1 MKKNEKLGL
10 WTLVIWNLT
19 IFGILTVLF
28 IKLLLRFES
37 KALVAQEEYI
47 ILAMIGI
54 FIIVTI
60 KPTFNNIKKL
70 YLHYK
75 VDINEEENKEI
86 FIYDYAFMKMYQKLS
101 LRRMFL
107 SIMIPFL
114 FVFTSI
120 VIIYVSLFS
129 SGAYSIREA
138 FNFWEPAFSIIPKRT
153 LILVIAGALFLFF
166 KIYSGQKYKEKLL
179 FKIYDTATEEEIKI
193 LDSIEEKKYSY
204 VFTKEFL
211 INWDG
216 TLNIIPLKE
225 IKEIKYVK
233 YFYFLIY
240 GIRLRIKANKKYIIW
255 VHGPSEDE
263 WIKRGFL
270 SADKRTGKSVSMD
283 INLFI

>member
-10 WTLVIWNLT
+10 WILVIWNLT

-28 IKLLLRFES
+28 IKLLLKFEN
-37 KALVAQEEYI
+37 KTLVTQEEYI
-47 ILAMIGI
+47 ILAIIGI

-70 YLHYK
+70 YLYYK

-114 FVFTSI
+114 FVLTSAI
-120 VIIYVSLFS
+120 IIYISLFS
-129 SGAYSIREA
+129 NGTYSLREA
-138 FNFWEPAFSIIPKRT
+138 FDFWKPAFSIIPKGT

-179 FKIYDTATEEEIKI
+179 LKIYDTATEEEIKI
-193 LDSIEEKKYSY
+193 LDSIEEKKYGH
-204 VFTKEFL
+204 VFTKDFL

-225 IKEIKYVK
+225 IKEIKYIK

-240 GIRLRIKANKKYIIW
+240 GTRLRIKGNKKYIIW
-255 VHGPSEDE
+255 VHGPSENE
-263 WIKRGFL
+263 WIRRGFL
-270 SADKRTGKSVSMD
+270 SADQSSEKSVNMD
-283 INLFI
+283 INIPM

>member
-37 KALVAQEEYI
+37 KALVSQEEYI

-138 FNFWEPAFSIIPKRT
+138 FNFWEPAFLIIPKRT

-179 FKIYDTATEEEIKI
+179 FEIYDTATEEEIKI

-240 GIRLRIKANKKYIIW
+240 GTRLRIKANKKYIIW

-263 WIKRGFL
+263 WIKRGIL
-270 SADKRTGKSVSMD
+270 SADKRTGKSISMD